1 MISHDLARSLALS
14 GLVWHPAAGDRFSI
28 QAEELEDIVFTVSDV
43 TIEVHTYTDET
54 ILRFNGTTEWALDSV
69 SIDQTLWLPSE
80 EQLRTLLAGTF
91 TALRRIGSAD
101 SPDASDTADAQ
112 QAPDP
117 RYSVEIVLEDQPMEF
132 TDHEPADAYAQ
143 ALLALI
149 TASAEV

>member
-1 MISHDLARSLALS
+1 MISHDLARALALS
-14 GLVWHPAAGDRFSI
+14 GLTWHPAAGDRFSI
-28 QAEELEDIVFTVSDV
+28 QAEELERVVFTVSEV
-43 TIEVHTYTDET
+43 TIEVHTYSDET

-80 EQLRTLLAGTF
+80 AQLRGLLGGTF
-91 TALRRIGSAD
+91 RSLRRLESAR
-101 SPDASDTADAQ
+101 AGDTWTTAE
-112 QAPDP
+112 P
-117 RYSVEIVLEDQPMEF
+117 RFSVEILLGDHPKEF

>member
-14 GLVWHPAAGDRFSI
+14 GLLWHPAAGDQFSI
-28 QAEELEDIVFTVSDV
+28 QAEELETAVFTVSDL
-43 TIEVHTYTDET
+43 TIEVHNYPDET

-69 SIDQTLWLPSE
+69 NIDQTLWLPSE

-91 TALRRIGSAD
+91 RSLRRR
-101 SPDASDTADAQ
+101 DAAPSQDAWSEERPQ
-112 QAPDP
+112 
-117 RYSVEIVLEDQPMEF
+117 YSVEILLGEQVVEF
-132 TDHEPADAYAQ
+132 TDPVPANAYAQ

>member
-1 MISHDLARSLALS
+1 MISHDLARALALS
-14 GLVWHPAAGDRFSI
+14 GLTWHPAAGDRFSI
-28 QAEELEDIVFTVSDV
+28 QAEELEDLVFTVSDV

-91 TALRRIGSAD
+91 TTLRRIEVPVPSGTWEVA
-101 SPDASDTADAQ
+101 
-112 QAPDP
+112 APQFA
-117 RYSVEIVLEDQPMEF
+117 VQIVLEDQPREF
-132 TDHEPADAYAQ
+132 TDREPADAYAQ

-149 TASAEV
+149 TASADA

>member
-14 GLVWHPAAGDRFSI
+14 GLLWHPAAGDQFSI
-28 QAEELEDIVFTVSDV
+28 QAEDLETTIFTVSEL
-43 TIEVHTYTDET
+43 TIEVHTYPDET

-80 EQLRTLLAGTF
+80 EQLRALLAGTF
-91 TALRRIGSAD
+91 RALRRLDAD
-101 SPDASDTADAQ
+101 RPAEVWGHEQ
-112 QAPDP
+112 P
-117 RYSVEIVLEDQPMEF
+117 RFGVEIQLGDHVLEF
-132 TDHEPADAYAQ
+132 TDPEPANAYAQ

>member
-14 GLVWHPAAGDRFSI
+14 GLHWHPAAGDQFSI
-28 QAEELEDIVFTVSDV
+28 QAEELETVVFTVSDL
-43 TIEVHTYTDET
+43 TIEVHQYTDET

-80 EQLRTLLAGTF
+80 EQLRTLLGRTF
-91 TALRRIGSAD
+91 RSLSTVHPGGATDGREHG
-101 SPDASDTADAQ
+101 
-112 QAPDP
+112 APQHTVVILLGDQ
-117 RYSVEIVLEDQPMEF
+117 VLEF
-132 TDHEPADAYAQ
+132 TDTEPTNAYAR

>member
-14 GLVWHPAAGDRFSI
+14 GLLWHPAAGDQFSI
-28 QAEELEDIVFTVSDV
+28 QAEELEAAVFTVSEL
-43 TIEVHTYTDET
+43 TIEVHTYPDET

-80 EQLRTLLAGTF
+80 EQLRALLSGTF
-91 TALRRIGSAD
+91 RALRRLD
-101 SPDASDTADAQ
+101 SGRPADAW
-112 QAPDP
+112 AREEW
-117 RYSVEIVLEDQPMEF
+117 RYTVEILLGDTPREF
-132 TDHEPADAYAQ
+132 TDAEPANAYAQ